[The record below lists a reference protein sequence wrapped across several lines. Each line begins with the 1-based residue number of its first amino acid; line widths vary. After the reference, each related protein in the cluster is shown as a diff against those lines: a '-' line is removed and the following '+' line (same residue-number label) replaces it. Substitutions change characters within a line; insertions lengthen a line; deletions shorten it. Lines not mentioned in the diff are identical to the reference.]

1 MTHPDHRHI
10 PLPLDTITGIT
21 AALYRHPSPSRP
33 DLVGGDL
40 CRLEGVEVADG
51 GDG

>member
-21 AALYRHPSPSRP
+21 A
-33 DLVGGDL
+33 DLELDQR
-40 CRLEGVEVADG
+40 CPRLS
-51 GDG
+51 